1 MPKNKSIMEREADW
15 LERHSKSLLGNGDD
29 LVGAGLTQRAIKD
42 QIKNLHYVIS
52 HRYLNTEA
60 LRAMVRKEEK
70 TIRFMRDRVELLERR
85 ITPITK
91 VTTKTQTVDEEL
103 LDLLSSMPEEELE
116 LWKTKARK
124 GK

>member
-42 QIKNLHYVIS
+42 QISHIHYAIS
-52 HRYLNTEA
+52 HRYLNVEA
-60 LRAMVRKEEK
+60 LKKMVREEER
-70 TIRFMRDRVELLERR
+70 TIVFMRKRVELLERR
-85 ITPITK
+85 VTEVQK
-91 VTTKTQTVDEEL
+91 VTFKAKTIDEEL